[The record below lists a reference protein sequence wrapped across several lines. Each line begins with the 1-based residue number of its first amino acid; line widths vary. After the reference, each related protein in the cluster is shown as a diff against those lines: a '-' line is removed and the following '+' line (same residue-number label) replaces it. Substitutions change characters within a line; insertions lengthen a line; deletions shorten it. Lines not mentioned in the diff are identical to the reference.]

1 MKNYFTA
8 AAKAISRL
16 VRLTGF
22 EGLVLLGYKS
32 RIPQRQLLMGYLAY
46 TIMGTALLLTPMAR
60 NESVP
65 FVDNLFTAVSALST
79 TGLATIDVSSS
90 YTFFGQLVILLL
102 IQMGGV
108 GYMTIS
114 SYIMLGLNMQRG
126 SLCAAV

>member
-32 RIPQRQLLMGYLAY
+32 RIPQRQLLVGYLAY

-65 FVDNLFTAVSALST
+65 FVDNLT
-79 TGLATIDVSSS
+79 
-90 YTFFGQLVILLL
+90 
-102 IQMGGV
+102 
-108 GYMTIS
+108 
-114 SYIMLGLNMQRG
+114 R
-126 SLCAAV
+126 